1 MFLDGRDVSRFR
13 HLMPGPFLPT
23 WFRDARRGQYPD
35 QYELDRLLVLRV
47 EDLETIGNKD
57 TAGR

>member
-1 MFLDGRDVSRFR
+1 
-13 HLMPGPFLPT
+13 MPGPFLPT